1 MSDQNQALE
10 HRGHK
15 GTSALAKVWQFAG
28 SAGRL
33 LAPRRRRAWVGD
45 RHAEIEHRRVGAEQ
59 LGAIAEWFTANTAEL
74 PGLDW
79 VDVNPHTSRITF
91 RFQSG
96 AFCRD
101 ELVGLVERAETECHC
116 PDAPFHDGANEHPAD
131 DEPRQ
136 QLQVAAVAE
145 LAGLGLGSLLRAAP
159 FGPAKI
165 GTRSAMVLALI
176 RTVPQLRRRVD
187 ERLGPERSQLSL
199 DLAGALAQSLAQRPL
214 TLVVLLAA
222 RVEALRESEARRR
235 VWRERLDELHQI
247 PANVPIEHGAWEPRP
262 EPLPQGPVED
272 YAERAWFLSLTG
284 FGLSLAA
291 TRSVRRAVAA
301 LFGAIPQPARLGREI
316 FAIELGRSLAK
327 RRNLVMDTSALRKLD
342 RVDCLVLQGDL
353 ARHRPVGIAS
363 VHGASG
369 VSAESAAEGERAA
382 RRLFERQDPLR
393 VQGDDEWQLGPV
405 SSLDV
410 AFDEELTRVQRDLDE
425 RGVLSLGLSRD
436 GRGVAIVEIRI
447 RAEIGAQDVVSAA
460 RVAGMKVVVAGADA
474 TSLEEL
480 GCDDFIG
487 PDEGIRA
494 GVQRLQ
500 ADGQVVFLVATAGS
514 PGLGVADVS
523 VGLCRAGEPTPW
535 GADVLCGSD
544 LSEAR
549 TLIEACVVARRVSK
563 QSVNVGL
570 AAATVGTLVSAGGE
584 IGVSSRRVFSVLNM
598 ASMASMVNGF
608 RNALGLERRRL
619 SAPRDPTPWHAL
631 TPAGAVARLRTRDT
645 GLSWV
650 EARERLAPSS
660 LARPRALQ
668 LLDTI
673 SDEFF
678 NPLAPLL
685 AAGAGLSAVVGST
698 ADAVFVGGVFGLSAV
713 IGGVQRFRA
722 ETAIDDLAQDARRTI
737 LVRRSGRVMRVG
749 GHELVRGDIVLLRA
763 GDVVPADCRLL
774 ETDFLEI
781 DASSLTGES
790 LPIRKYVVPAYDDT
804 VADRA
809 SMLYEST
816 TVAAGRGVAV
826 VVATGDDTE
835 ARRGAGGK
843 AERAVGGVE
852 LRLRQLMAMT
862 GPVAL
867 GAGGGV
873 VLAGLLRGRK
883 MSDLVSS
890 AVSLAVGSVPE
901 GLPLL
906 ASAAQ
911 LAAAQRLSAKGALV
925 RRARSVE
932 ALGRVDVL
940 CFDKTGTVTE
950 GRMAVHSVSDG
961 ATEERLIA
969 ASGDR
974 LAILAVAVRAT
985 PTRRQDGTV
994 TDPTDEAVRIGA
1006 QACNVDRKWSLPDWQ
1021 RVDELPFE
1029 PGRGYHAVV
1038 GRVAAGHV
1046 LSVKGAPEALLAACV
1061 ATVRAGE
1068 DSPLDERAREVLFS
1082 EAAAL
1087 ARRGLRVLA
1096 VAERRSSEVPD
1107 ASELDNLVFLGFIAL
1122 SDPVRPTA
1130 AAALAEIR
1138 RAGVEVVMI
1147 TGDHPSTASAIAAE
1161 LDLMRGRQV
1170 MTGAE
1175 LARLDDAELT
1185 ARISQVAAFARVTPA
1200 QKVRVVRTL
1209 QRMNRVAAMAGDG
1222 ANDAPAMRV
1231 ADVGIAIGAQAT
1243 AAARSAAD
1251 VIVVDGRM
1259 ETIVEALVEGR
1270 AMWASVR
1277 EAVSILVGGN
1287 FGEIAFSLGGGL
1299 VDGRPPLSARQLLLV
1314 NLLTDVAPA
1323 MAIAIR
1329 PPAESERAR
1338 LQLEGPDASLSE
1350 ALTRAIAI
1358 RATATAIGASAAWGV
1373 GRLTGT
1379 VARARTIGLIAL
1391 VGSQLAQTLT
1401 MAERDRSV
1409 LLTGLGSAAILAAI
1423 VQTPFISGAFGCR
1436 PLGPLGWTIA
1446 LSGSA
1451 LGAYAG
1457 TVLPKYVDAYEPQ
1470 VRAQLARFK
1479 RTPLVRVLSRE
1490 MPVLP
1495 EIDPGALY
1503 EE

>member
-1 MSDQNQALE
+1 MSDQKQALE
-10 HRGHK
+10 HRGHN
-15 GTSALAKVWQFAG
+15 GSSRLARVRHFAASAR
-28 SAGRL
+28 RL
-33 LAPRRRRAWVGD
+33 LSARTRRAWVGD
-45 RHAEIEHRRVGAEQ
+45 RHAEVEYRRVGPEQ
-59 LGAIAEWFTANTAEL
+59 LRAIACWFETNAANL
-74 PGLDW
+74 PDLDW
-79 VDVNPHTSRITF
+79 VDVNPHTRRVTF
-91 RFQSG
+91 RFASG
-96 AFCRD
+96 AFSRE
-101 ELVGLVERAETECHC
+101 ELVDLVERAEADCDCT
-116 PDAPFHDGANEHPAD
+116 DAVLHDAAHDHPAD
-131 DEPRQ
+131 DEPRRRH
-136 QLQVAAVAE
+136 QVGAVAE
-145 LAGLGLGSLLRAAP
+145 LAGMGLGSILRLAP
-159 FGPAKI
+159 FGPAKV
-165 GTRSAMVLALI
+165 GTRSAMVLALV
-176 RTVPQLRRRVD
+176 RTLPQLRSRLD
-187 ERLGPERSQLSL
+187 ERLGPERAEFSL
-199 DLAGALAQSLAQRPL
+199 DLAGAVAQSLAQRPL
-214 TLVVLLAA
+214 TLLVLLLN
-222 RVEALRESEARRR
+222 RIESLREADARRQI
-235 VWRERLDELHQI
+235 WDERCNELNRI
-247 PANVPIEHGAWEPRP
+247 PANVPVEDGSWEPRP
-262 EPLPQGPVED
+262 QNLPQGPIED

-301 LFGAIPQPARLGREI
+301 LFGAIPQPARLGREV
-316 FAIELGRSLAK
+316 FAVELGRSLAK
-327 RRNLVMDTSALRKLD
+327 RRSLLMNTSALRKLD

-363 VHGASG
+363 VH
-369 VSAESAAEGERAA
+369 SAAGEDAAAGERAA
-382 RRLFERQDPLR
+382 KLLFDRQGPLT
-393 VQGDDEWQLGPV
+393 VQKSGHWTLGPV

-410 AFDEELTRVQRDLDE
+410 EFDEELTRVHGDLDA
-425 RGVLSLGLSRD
+425 RGVLALGLSQG
-436 GRGVAIVEIRI
+436 GRGVGIVEIRI
-447 RAEIGAQDVVSAA
+447 RAEIGAQDVVAAA
-460 RVAGMKVVVAGADA
+460 RAAGMKVVVAGADA
-474 TSLEEL
+474 ASLEEL

-487 PDEGIRA
+487 PQEGVRA
-494 GVQRLQ
+494 GVRRLQ
-500 ADGQVVFLVATAGS
+500 AEGQVVFLVATAGS
-514 PGLGVADVS
+514 TGLGVADVAL
-523 VGLCRAGEPTPW
+523 GLCRDGEPTPW
-535 GADVLCGSD
+535 GADILCGAD

-549 TLIEACVVARRVSK
+549 MLVEACVVARRVSK
-563 QSVNVGL
+563 QSVNAGL
-570 AAATVGTLVSAGGE
+570 AAATLGTLVSAGGAVD
-584 IGVSSRRVFSVLNM
+584 VSSRRVFFVLNLASLTAM
-598 ASMASMVNGF
+598 ANGF
-608 RNALGLERRRL
+608 RSAVGLERRRL

-631 TPAGAVARLRTRDT
+631 TPEGVIARLRTRDT
-645 GLSWV
+645 GLSWI
-650 EARERLAPSS
+650 EARERTAPSS
-660 LARPRALQ
+660 LGRPAALR

-678 NPLAPLL
+678 NPLGPLL

-698 ADAVFVGGVFGLSAV
+698 ADAAFIGGVFGLSAV

-722 ETAIDDLAQDARRTI
+722 ETAIDDLAQDTRRTI
-737 LVRRSGRVMRVG
+737 LVRRSGRVMRIG

-774 ETDFLEI
+774 DTDFLEI

-790 LPIRKYVVPAYDDT
+790 LPIRKYVAPAYDAAM
-804 VADRA
+804 ADRA

-826 VVATGDDTE
+826 VVATGEDTE

-843 AERAVGGVE
+843 PERAVGGVE
-852 LRLRQLMAMT
+852 LRLRQLMSLT

-867 GAGGGV
+867 GAGTGV
-873 VLAGLLRGRK
+873 VLAGLIRGRK

-911 LAAAQRLSAKGALV
+911 LAAAQRLSVKGALV

-950 GRMAVHSVSDG
+950 GRMGVHSVSDG
-961 ATEERLIA
+961 ATEERLVA
-969 ASGDR
+969 ASGAR
-974 LAILAVAVRAT
+974 LKTLGVAVRAT
-985 PTRRQDGTV
+985 PLRRHDGSV
-994 TDPTDEAVRIGA
+994 SDPTDEAVRIA
-1006 QACNVDRKWSLPDWQ
+1006 AKACGLDRTRGFSDWQ

-1038 GRVAAGHV
+1038 GRVAQGYA
-1046 LSVKGAPEALLAACV
+1046 LSVKGAPEALLSACT
-1061 ATVRAGE
+1061 ATLRAGKE
-1068 DSPLDERAREVLFS
+1068 KPLDERGRETLFS

-1096 VAERRSSEVPD
+1096 VAERVTSDVPD
-1107 ASELDNLVFLGFIAL
+1107 TSALEKLVFHGFLAL

-1138 RAGVEVVMI
+1138 RAGVDVVMI
-1147 TGDHPSTASAIAAE
+1147 TGDHPSTASAVAAE

-1175 LARLDDAELT
+1175 LSRLDDAQLAERLP
-1185 ARISQVAAFARVTPA
+1185 QVAAFARVTPA

-1209 QRMNRVAAMAGDG
+1209 QRMNRVPAMAGDG
-1222 ANDAPAMRV
+1222 ANDAPAMRL
-1231 ADVGIAIGAQAT
+1231 ADVGIAVGAQAT

-1259 ETIVEALVEGR
+1259 ETIVEALIEGR

-1299 VDGRPPLSARQLLLV
+1299 VDGRPPLTARQLLLV

-1323 MAIAIR
+1323 MAIAVR
-1329 PPAESERAR
+1329 PPAESERTR
-1338 LQLEGPDASLSE
+1338 LQEEGPDASLSQPLNK
-1350 ALTRAIAI
+1350 AIATRAL
-1358 RATATAIGASAAWGV
+1358 ATAIGASAGWGL

-1379 VARARTIGLIAL
+1379 VARARTIGLVSL

-1401 MAERDRSV
+1401 MADHDRSV
-1409 LLTGLGSAAILAAI
+1409 MLTGLGSAAILAAI
-1423 VQTPFISGAFGCR
+1423 VQTPFVSRAFGCR

-1446 LSGSA
+1446 LGGSA

-1457 TVLPKYVDAYEPQ
+1457 NVLPKYVDAYDPQ
-1470 VRAQLARFK
+1470 VREQIARL
-1479 RTPLVRVLSRE
+1479 RNTRVARVLARE
-1490 MPVLP
+1490 MPLLP